1 MKHYNRRER
10 KALAKALGLRTK
22 NESTRQRQER
32 VSRSILAGNQISQQF
47 QAMVEN
53 EQRQSLTDKYA
64 RATTNLAYG
73 IPLRYSKREIIK
85 EATYTPEGRLSTPA
99 EYSER
104 VPIAFSP
111 GVGEQEAKRI
121 MESNYKIAE
130 KRRLDLIQRRNR
142 QKLKA

>member
-10 KALAKALGLRTK
+10 RNLAKALGLRTK

-32 VSRSILAGNQISQQF
+32 ISRAIAAGNQISQQF

-53 EQRQSLTDKYA
+53 EQRQLMTDKFA
-64 RATTNLAYG
+64 QAVINLANG
-73 IPLRYSKREIIK
+73 VPLRYSKRELIK
-85 EATYTPEGRLSTPA
+85 EATYTPEGRMSTPA